1 MQTKSILVTGAGG
14 FIGSHLCEM
23 LVQAGYK
30 VYGFVHYN
38 SRNYCGWLEDSA
50 LRDEIEIQ
58 MGDIRDFD
66 NVNSAVTKADAICHL
81 AALIGIPYSY
91 VSPLGYI
98 RTNIEG
104 TYNVLES
111 SRQQG
116 KKPVLHTSTS
126 ETYGS
131 AQYVPIDEKHPL
143 EGQSPYSAT
152 KIGADQL
159 ALSYAF
165 SFEMPVTVIRPFNTY
180 GPRQSL
186 RAVIPTI
193 ISQIA
198 SNNDTIELGDVS
210 PKRDLTYVAD
220 TCIGFIKALE
230 TDKGAGKVLNLG
242 TGQIISIKI
251 LAEKIM
257 SLMGRSVKIITKDDR
272 IRPEKS
278 EVRCLQSDNSLAKK
292 LLQWEPEVS
301 LEQGLSKTIE
311 FIQNNMSTYNSNGY
325 II

>member
-1 MQTKSILVTGAGG
+1 MKNILVTGAGG
-14 FIGSHLCEM
+14 FIGSHLCEI

-30 VYGFVHYN
+30 VQAFVHYN

-50 LRDEIEIQ
+50 FRDEIEVQ

-66 NVNSAVTKADAICHL
+66 TVSSAVSKADAIC
-81 AALIGIPYSY
+81 
-91 VSPLGYI
+91 
-98 RTNIEG
+98 
-104 TYNVLES
+104 
-111 SRQQG
+111 
-116 KKPVLHTSTS
+116 
-126 ETYGS
+126 
-131 AQYVPIDEKHPL
+131 
-143 EGQSPYSAT
+143 
-152 KIGADQL
+152 QL

-193 ISQIA
+193 ISQMA
-198 SNNDTIELGDVS
+198 SNKDAIELGNIS

-220 TCIGFIKALE
+220 TCSGFVKALE
-230 TDKGAGKVLNLG
+230 TDKVAGKVLNLG
-242 TGQIISIKI
+242 TGETISIKM

-257 SLMGRSVKIITKDDR
+257 SLMGRSVEIITKDDR
-272 IRPEKS
+272 IRPKKS
-278 EVRCLQSDNSLAKK
+278 EVRCLQSDNCLAKK
-292 LLQWEPEVS
+292 LLGWEPEVS

-311 FIQNNMSTYNSNGY
+311 FIQNNMSAYNSNGY